1 MLQFP
6 AFMRQFP
13 SPPLL
18 PSSTLLPLWAFSHND
33 ELLLAMEESE
43 LEDKVRVSS
52 SKVQVCRVPNKS
64 KRLSKTLLE
73 LHWRKGIVRQLDGLW
88 SEIRKINSS
97 VPVIGKINT
106 DYKEDFD
113 ADAEDDDPD
122 NVDESEGDEFEQEAA
137 AHVNGGDRF
146 QPCTSYAS
154 SCDRF
159 SPGHFS
165 AAQRASTQSPSP
177 HHPPINRDHSSDRLD
192 RHLQGRASP
201 TASPPRRPCPA
212 TPGLE
217 LLLHISRRG
226 SVVPRSGLS
235 ALNLPAQSQPQLPSP
250 SSPEL
255 APPRPTQR
263 RRTDPCG

>member
-43 LEDKVRVSS
+43 LEDK
-52 SKVQVCRVPNKS
+52 
-64 KRLSKTLLE
+64 
-73 LHWRKGIVRQLDGLW
+73 W

-122 NVDESEGDEFEQEAA
+122 NVDESEGDEFEQEA
-137 AHVNGGDRF
+137 G
-146 QPCTSYAS
+146 
-154 SCDRF
+154 
-159 SPGHFS
+159 
-165 AAQRASTQSPSP
+165 
-177 HHPPINRDHSSDRLD
+177 
-192 RHLQGRASP
+192 
-201 TASPPRRPCPA
+201 
-212 TPGLE
+212 
-217 LLLHISRRG
+217 
-226 SVVPRSGLS
+226 
-235 ALNLPAQSQPQLPSP
+235 
-250 SSPEL
+250 
-255 APPRPTQR
+255 
-263 RRTDPCG
+263 